1 VTVSGIFCASDAQP
15 TLAISN
21 SSACAMASL
30 MAVTAA
36 QITNNG
42 ATAFAATMNLADV
55 PASSTPLYVCYS
67 ATGISGPFI
76 ASAIG
81 LMNVTAPKPVAVSP
95 NVTVEN
101 CDLPNITVT
110 GDFCTSAPNATI
122 AFSENP
128 ACPLASLMAVTS
140 ATVRP
145 DGQSV
150 VGVNVDLKSIT
161 NATNLYVCYS
171 PTGPGGPFYPSDS
184 ALLTMEPSSI
194 NAVTPNVTAAGC
206 TYALP
211 QSQRT
216 DVLSK

>member
-1 VTVSGIFCASDAQP
+1 M
-15 TLAISN
+15 AI
-21 SSACAMASL
+21 
-30 MAVTAA
+30 TAA

-67 ATGISGPFI
+67 AKGPSGPFI
-76 ASAIG
+76 ASAVG
-81 LMNVTAPKPVAVSP
+81 LMNVTAPTISGVSP

-101 CDLPNITVT
+101 CDLPNITVS
-110 GDFCTSAPNATI
+110 GLFCTSAPNATI

-128 ACPLASLMAVTS
+128 ACPLASLMAVTN

-150 VGVNVDLKSIT
+150 VGVNVDLSSIT
-161 NATNLYVCYS
+161 SAMNLYVCYS

-184 ALLTMEPSSI
+184 ALLTMKPSSI
-194 NAVTPNVTAAGC
+194 SAVTPNVTAAGC
-206 TYALP
+206 TYAVR
-211 QSQRT
+211 SC
-216 DVLSK
+216 LSDMPPYCYTILLIKPA